1 VDAYDVTNVKR
12 YVDVYSYEITLVE
25 SSCIFIY
32 LVSTL
37 FNYVLYQGNGK
48 LTWLGISFYILN
60 RNTLEGRD
68 LFLNLYILWCYCSSV
83 W

>member
-1 VDAYDVTNVKR
+1 MDAYDVTNVKR